1 MTKNSSKLNKK
12 IVVIASAVIIAVA
25 DVVATVFALNNNR
38 NSEEYV
44 EQSEIYDRRIEI
56 AKKVNSEILDSEQ
69 EATEAISQEVGDDKS
84 RVEELSKNME
94 EILTYKIEI
103 PENKTGELNQI
114 KEDNK
119 KLAESLNKIDENLA
133 DLSFEEVEQYTVA
146 KGRKVGVLS
155 EKISSLVKEIKAQ
168 AEEYAK
174 EKAAEEAKQKIL
186 KGDLSAFEG
195 TYSDSGYSVVVKKDG
210 FYVGNGNRVFKTA
223 DMTIEQGSSGSY
235 IFETKPK
242 TITSVTGYSM
252 DMTNSFTISADG
264 KTIEFA
270 DGENLCAYKLTKTN

>member
-25 DVVATVFALNNNR
+25 GVVATVFALNNNR
-38 NSEEYV
+38 NSEEYA

-56 AKKVNSEILDSEQ
+56 AKKVNSEISDSEQ
-69 EATEAISQEVGDDKS
+69 EANEAISQEVGDDKS
-84 RVEELSKNME
+84 KIEELGKNKE

-103 PENKTGELNQI
+103 PKNKAGELNQI
-114 KEDNK
+114 KEDNE
-119 KLAESLNKIDENLA
+119 KLAESLNKIVENLA
-133 DLSFEEVEQYTVA
+133 DLSSGEVEKYTVA
-146 KGRKVGVLS
+146 RDSKVGVLS
-155 EKISSLVKEIKAQ
+155 EKISSLVKEIKVQ
-168 AEEYAK
+168 AEKYAK

-195 TYSDSGYSVVVKKDG
+195 TYSDSGYNVVVKSDG
-210 FYVGNGNRVFKTA
+210 FYASNGSRVFKTA
-223 DMTIEQGSSGSY
+223 DMTVKQGGNGSY

-242 TITSVTGYSM
+242 TITSVTGYSKSI
-252 DMTNSFTISADG
+252 TNSFTISADG
-264 KTIEFA
+264 KTIEFS

>member
-25 DVVATVFALNNNR
+25 GVVATVFALNNNR
-38 NSEEYV
+38 NSEEYA

-84 RVEELSKNME
+84 RVEELSKSME

-146 KGRKVGVLS
+146 KGSKVGVLS

-168 AEEYAK
+168 AEKYAK
-174 EKAAEEAKQKIL
+174 EKAAEEAKQKIS

-195 TYSDSGYSVVVKKDG
+195 TYSDSGYNVVVKNDG

-223 DMTIEQGSSGSY
+223 DMTIKQGSSGSY

>member
-12 IVVIASAVIIAVA
+12 IVVIASAVVIAVA
-25 DVVATVFALNNNR
+25 GVVATVFALNNNR
-38 NSEEYV
+38 NSEEYA

-84 RVEELSKNME
+84 RVEELSKSME

-146 KGRKVGVLS
+146 KGSKVGVLS

-168 AEEYAK
+168 AEKYAK

-195 TYSDSGYSVVVKKDG
+195 TYSDSGYNVVVKNDG

-223 DMTIEQGSSGSY
+223 DMTIKQGSSGSY